1 MKLMDLEPSYR
12 LWLIGRG
19 ALNFDRYLNEKFVG
33 LTHDESTFFLRMVKA
48 ALDPLY
54 VRSEEEFD
62 RFIELHE
69 YHELELALG
78 YQ

>member
-1 MKLMDLEPSYR
+1 MTIMALEPSYR

-19 ALNFDRYLNEKFVG
+19 APNFDRYLNEKFVG

-54 VRSEEEFD
+54 VQSEEEFD

-69 YHELELALG
+69 YHEL
-78 YQ
+78 

>member
-1 MKLMDLEPSYR
+1 MRLMDLEPSYW

-19 ALNFDRYLNEKFVG
+19 ALNFDRYLNEKFAG
-33 LTHDESTFFLRMVKA
+33 LTHDELIFFLRMVKA

-54 VRSEEEFD
+54 VRSEEELD

-69 YHELELALG
+69 YHELELALA

>member
-1 MKLMDLEPSYR
+1 MKLMDLEASYR
-12 LWLIGRG
+12 FWLIRRG
-19 ALNFDRYLNEKFVG
+19 ALDFDLYLNEKFVG

-62 RFIELHE
+62 HFIKLHE
-69 YHELELALG
+69 YHELELALA

>member
-1 MKLMDLEPSYR
+1 
-12 LWLIGRG
+12 
-19 ALNFDRYLNEKFVG
+19 

-48 ALDPLY
+48 ALNPLY

>member
-1 MKLMDLEPSYR
+1 MKLMDLEASYR
-12 LWLIGRG
+12 LWLIERN
-19 ALNFDRYLNEKFVG
+19 ALNFDLYLNEKFVG

-69 YHELELALG
+69 YHELELALAN
-78 YQ
+78 Q